1 MTVKES
7 SMSSQIEENKALIRR
22 FFNAIESGNLQVL
35 DEIVAEGYDD
45 HLAGQS
51 PGRETLKKYFA
62 GLRAAFPDLTLPIAA
77 ILAEGDR
84 VAVLNSVRGTHK
96 GDFIG
101 LKATGRSI
109 DAMAFQLYRVENGQL
124 AEHWEVAD
132 YALLMRQLE
141 G

>member
-1 MTVKES
+1 
-7 SMSSQIEENKALIRR
+7 MSSQIEEDTALMRR
-22 FFNAIESGNLQVL
+22 FFNAMESGDMQVL

-62 GLRAAFPDLTLPIAA
+62 GLRAAFPDLTLPIEA

-84 VAVLNSVRGTHK
+84 VAVLKSVRGTHK
-96 GDFIG
+96 GDFSG

-109 DAMAFQLYRVENGQL
+109 TPMALQLYRVENG
-124 AEHWEVAD
+124 
-132 YALLMRQLE
+132 
-141 G
+141 

>member
-51 PGRETLKKYFA
+51 PGRETVKKYFA
-62 GLRAAFPDLTLPIAA
+62 GLRSAFPDLALPISA

-96 GDFIG
+96 GEFIG
-101 LKATGRSI
+101 LGPTGRRI
-109 DAMAFQLYRVENGQL
+109 DAIAFQLYLIENERLPAQ
-124 AEHWEVAD
+124 
-132 YALLMRQLE
+132 RQVPTFTLPI
-141 G
+141 